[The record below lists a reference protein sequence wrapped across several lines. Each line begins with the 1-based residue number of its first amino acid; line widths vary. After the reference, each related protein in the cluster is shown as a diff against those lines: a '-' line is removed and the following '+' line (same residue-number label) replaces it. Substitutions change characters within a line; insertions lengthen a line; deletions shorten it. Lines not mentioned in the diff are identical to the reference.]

1 MPPLALGPW
10 HLIALLGA
18 LQGVVLAVMLARQP
32 TSRRAHRILAVAVL
46 TFSLHLASF
55 VYYTTTLVER
65 YPQFFGLPYPL
76 PFLFGPLLYLYAR
89 SASDRTRPLD
99 ARDLWHFAPFAMA
112 LVSTMPIY
120 LASSAEKLA
129 LFHRILAGEGP
140 WYVEA
145 TDTLKLVSGIGYSLA
160 TLALLRRHA
169 SEMADNYSTLERVN
183 LAWLRRLTGWA
194 TGIWVLAI
202 AFDLAGRAGLAIPAA
217 GDQFVAIAITLL
229 IYGVGYL
236 GLRQPEIFR
245 FTTAEHPVPG
255 QVPIPQAAAV
265 AVASVELP
273 EETPAPRYERSG
285 LTPREGELLTAR
297 LRTLMDQ
304 ARPWRDPE
312 LTLADLATQLGTS
325 PHKLSEVLNGQL
337 AVSFYDFVNGYRIRE
352 VQARLAGPDGASQK
366 LLAIALDAGFAS
378 KSTFNAAFKK
388 LTGQTP
394 SEYRAVPRP

>member
-1 MPPLALGPW
+1 MPTLGPW

-46 TFSLHLASF
+46 AFSLHLASY

-65 YPQFFGLPYPL
+65 YPVFFGLAHPL

-89 SASDRTRPLD
+89 SASDRSRRL
-99 ARDLWHFAPFAMA
+99 AAQDLWHLAPFAVA
-112 LVSTMPIY
+112 LLTALPTY
-120 LASSAEKLA
+120 LASAAVKLA
-129 LFHRILAGEGP
+129 LFHRIVAGEGP

-160 TLALLRRHA
+160 TLGLLRRHA
-169 SEMADNYSTLERVN
+169 REMADNYSALERVN

-202 AFDLAGRAGLAIPAA
+202 GFDLAGRAGLAIPSA
-217 GDQFVAIAITLL
+217 GDQIVAIAITFL

-245 FTTAEHPVPG
+245 FTPAEHPIPTHA
-255 QVPIPQAAAV
+255 PIPHAAAV
-265 AVASVELP
+265 AVAGAELP
-273 EETPAPRYERSG
+273 EDPPSPRYERSG
-285 LTPREGELLTAR
+285 LTPREAELLTTR
-297 LRTLMDQ
+297 LRALMDQ
-304 ARPWRDPE
+304 ARPWRNPD
-312 LTLADLATQLGTS
+312 LTLADLATQLSTS
-325 PHKLSEVLNGQL
+325 PHKLSEVLNSQL

-394 SEYRAVPRP
+394 SEFRSVPRP